1 MLSNSKLTWWSHKR
15 QEQMHLSDLEM
26 QKVAQLCIEN
36 TTLLKGLRDISRK
49 FNKAVVDNHVRRSD
63 V

>member
-1 MLSNSKLTWWSHKR
+1 
-15 QEQMHLSDLEM
+15 MHLSDLEM
-26 QKVAQLCIEN
+26 QVAQLCIEN